1 MKEKI
6 LNIFKNIKEKNK
18 NMIFILTGI
27 IVLVPLSF
35 WLLSTDDKNLSESFE
50 KSMQT
55 DNNQTQE
62 YNPPKLENPFEQKQK
77 TQENNQ
83 TKEQINNTSKDDF
96 TSFVKDIKKQEINSN
111 ENLSQEEAIRQI
123 AKTQKPKDMIVFLK
137 DIQKDI
143 EFEGSKNTFKY
154 DLKSYKA
161 GDKFLEW
168 FEIEIITK
176 NLIRFKDKDYAY
188 NLRFLGE

>member
-1 MKEKI
+1 
-6 LNIFKNIKEKNK
+6 
-18 NMIFILTGI
+18 MIFILTGI

>member
-83 TKEQINNTSKDDF
+83 TKEQINNTSKE
-96 TSFVKDIKKQEINSN
+96 TRNQ
-111 ENLSQEEAIRQI
+111 
-123 AKTQKPKDMIVFLK
+123 
-137 DIQKDI
+137 
-143 EFEGSKNTFKY
+143 
-154 DLKSYKA
+154 
-161 GDKFLEW
+161 
-168 FEIEIITK
+168 
-176 NLIRFKDKDYAY
+176 
-188 NLRFLGE
+188 

>member
-1 MKEKI
+1 
-6 LNIFKNIKEKNK
+6 
-18 NMIFILTGI
+18 
-27 IVLVPLSF
+27 
-35 WLLSTDDKNLSESFE
+35 
-50 KSMQT
+50 
-55 DNNQTQE
+55 
-62 YNPPKLENPFEQKQK
+62 
-77 TQENNQ
+77 
-83 TKEQINNTSKDDF
+83 
-96 TSFVKDIKKQEINSN
+96 
-111 ENLSQEEAIRQI
+111 
-123 AKTQKPKDMIVFLK
+123 MIVFLK

>member
-18 NMIFILTGI
+18 NMIFILTNI